1 MRISPELKDMSFQ
14 VRKIHQVPN
23 SMNGN
28 RMTPV
33 NFAGKLKEVAEGRG
47 VEGREEQ
54 FLFFS
59 FPTEQRKN
67 KLHMKD

>member
-28 RMTPV
+28 RTTPV
-33 NFAGKLKEVAEGRG
+33 NFAGKLKEVAEGRRG
-47 VEGREEQ
+47 EGRSNFYF
-54 FLFFS
+54 FLS
-59 FPTEQRKN
+59 PQSKGKTSCI
-67 KLHMKD
+67 